1 MEIGMKYK
9 LNRRDVILTAL
20 MLAAGGIF
28 YALAVGEQQEQ
39 GSEIVITVDGKE
51 FGTYPLNED
60 REIVIETK
68 KGYNRVIIKDS
79 KAYMEDA
86 DCPDRYC
93 VSQGKIQKEK
103 QTVICLPHKLVV
115 EVASGENSTTVEDV
129 DAISG

>member
-1 MEIGMKYK
+1 MKYK

>member
-1 MEIGMKYK
+1 MKYK

-28 YALAVGEQQEQ
+28 YVLAIGEQQKQ

-51 FGTYPLNED
+51 FGTYALNED

-68 KGYNRVIIKDS
+68 KGYNRVIIKES

-115 EVASGENSTTVEDV
+115 EVSAGENSTASEDV
-129 DAISG
+129 DGISG

>member
-1 MEIGMKYK
+1 MKYK

-20 MLAAGGIF
+20 ILAAGGIF
-28 YALAVGEQQEQ
+28 YVLAVGEQQEQ

-51 FGTYPLNED
+51 FGTYALNED

-86 DCPDRYC
+86 DCRDRYC

-115 EVASGENSTTVEDV
+115 EVTAGENSTAVEDV
-129 DAISG
+129 DAISR

>member
-1 MEIGMKYK
+1 MKYK

-20 MLAAGGIF
+20 ILAAGGIF
-28 YALAVGEQQEQ
+28 YVLAVGGQQKQ
-39 GSEIVITVDGKE
+39 GIKIVITVDGKE

-68 KGYNRVIIKDS
+68 KGYNRLIIKDS

-115 EVASGENSTTVEDV
+115 EVAAGENSTASEDV
-129 DAISG
+129 DAISK